1 MVKKTVIFII
11 ILLLLNFILKQDY
24 IYYLRD
30 YIYDTN
36 NNVIVFKEE
45 NNALKKEIKELKNL
59 LELKNTNY
67 KLKYASVISRN
78 TKDYFEEVIIDVGK
92 KDGIKENL
100 AVITKDGLIGKIIKV
115 TNKTSTVRLITSS
128 NIYNKIS
135 VNIEADNKSVT
146 GIITSYDSLTNSLTI
161 EGITENVNI
170 QTGSLVTT
178 TGLSDIY
185 PSGILVGRVS
195 RVMKDNFDL
204 AYILKVEPTEN
215 LSSFHYVAVIV
226 K

>member
-1 MVKKTVIFII
+1 MVKKTIIFII

-30 YIYDTN
+30 YVYDTN

-92 KDGIKENL
+92 KNGIKENL
-100 AVITKDGLIGKIIKV
+100 AVITKDGLIGKTIKV

-146 GIITSYDSLTNSLTI
+146 GIITNYDSLTNSLTI

>member
-1 MVKKTVIFII
+1 MDKKTIIFII

>member
-1 MVKKTVIFII
+1 MVKKTIIFII

-78 TKDYFEEVIIDVGK
+78 TKDYFEEVIIDIGK

>member
-1 MVKKTVIFII
+1 MIKKTIIFII

-30 YIYDTN
+30 YLYDTN

-135 VNIEADNKSVT
+135 VNIEADNKIVT

>member
-1 MVKKTVIFII
+1 MIKKTIIFII

>member
-1 MVKKTVIFII
+1 MVKRTIILII

-36 NNVIVFKEE
+36 NNVTVFKEE

>member
-1 MVKKTVIFII
+1 MVKKTIIFII

-100 AVITKDGLIGKIIKV
+100 AVITKDGLVGKIIKV

>member
-1 MVKKTVIFII
+1 MVKKIIVFII

-146 GIITSYDSLTNSLTI
+146 GIITNYDSLTNSLTI

>member
-1 MVKKTVIFII
+1 MVKKTIIFII

-30 YIYDTN
+30 YVYDTN

-45 NNALKKEIKELKNL
+45 NNALKKEIKELKKL

>member
-1 MVKKTVIFII
+1 MVKKTIIFII

-45 NNALKKEIKELKNL
+45 NNALKKEIKELKKL

-78 TKDYFEEVIIDVGK
+78 TKDYLEEVIIDVGK

>member
-1 MVKKTVIFII
+1 MVKKTIIFII

-36 NNVIVFKEE
+36 YNVIVFKEE

>member
-1 MVKKTVIFII
+1 MVKRTIILII

>member
-1 MVKKTVIFII
+1 MVKKTIIFII

-30 YIYDTN
+30 YLYDTN

-45 NNALKKEIKELKNL
+45 NNALKKEIKELKKL

>member
-1 MVKKTVIFII
+1 MIKKTIIFII

-36 NNVIVFKEE
+36 NNVTVFKEE

>member
-1 MVKKTVIFII
+1 MVKKIIIFII

-30 YIYDTN
+30 YVYDTN

-135 VNIEADNKSVT
+135 VNIEVDNKSVT

>member
-1 MVKKTVIFII
+1 MVKKIIIFII

-45 NNALKKEIKELKNL
+45 NNALKKEIKELKKL

>member
-1 MVKKTVIFII
+1 MIKKTIIFII

-78 TKDYFEEVIIDVGK
+78 TKDYFEEVIIDIGK

>member
-1 MVKKTVIFII
+1 MIKKTIIFII

-30 YIYDTN
+30 YLYDTN

-45 NNALKKEIKELKNL
+45 NNALKKEIKELKKL

>member
-1 MVKKTVIFII
+1 MIKKTIIFII

-215 LSSFHYVAVIV
+215 LSSFHYAAVIV

>member
-1 MVKKTVIFII
+1 MIKKTIIFII

-45 NNALKKEIKELKNL
+45 NNALKKEIKELKKL

-100 AVITKDGLIGKIIKV
+100 AVITKDGLVGKIIKV

>member
-1 MVKKTVIFII
+1 MIKKTIIFII

-30 YIYDTN
+30 YLYDTN

>member
-1 MVKKTVIFII
+1 MVKKTIIFII

-30 YIYDTN
+30 YLYDTN

>member
-1 MVKKTVIFII
+1 MVKKIIIFII

-30 YIYDTN
+30 HLYDTN

-45 NNALKKEIKELKNL
+45 NNALKKEIKELKKL

>member
-1 MVKKTVIFII
+1 MIKKTIIFII

-100 AVITKDGLIGKIIKV
+100 AVITKDGLVGKIIKV

>member
-1 MVKKTVIFII
+1 MVKKTIIFII

-30 YIYDTN
+30 YLYDTN

-115 TNKTSTVRLITSS
+115 TNKPSTVRLITSS

>member
-1 MVKKTVIFII
+1 MVKKTIIFIV

>member
-1 MVKKTVIFII
+1 MVKKIIIFII

-30 YIYDTN
+30 YVYDTN
-36 NNVIVFKEE
+36 NNVTVFKEE
-45 NNALKKEIKELKNL
+45 NNALKKEIKELKKL

>member
-1 MVKKTVIFII
+1 MIKKTIIFII

-45 NNALKKEIKELKNL
+45 NNALKKEIKELKKL

>member
-1 MVKKTVIFII
+1 MVKKTIIFII

>member
-1 MVKKTVIFII
+1 MNF
-11 ILLLLNFILKQDY
+11 LLDILKQDY

-30 YIYDTN
+30 YLYDTN

-59 LELKNTNY
+59 LKKKNTNY

>member
-1 MVKKTVIFII
+1 MVKRTIILII

-30 YIYDTN
+30 YVYDTN

>member
-1 MVKKTVIFII
+1 MVKKTIIFII

-30 YIYDTN
+30 YVYDTN